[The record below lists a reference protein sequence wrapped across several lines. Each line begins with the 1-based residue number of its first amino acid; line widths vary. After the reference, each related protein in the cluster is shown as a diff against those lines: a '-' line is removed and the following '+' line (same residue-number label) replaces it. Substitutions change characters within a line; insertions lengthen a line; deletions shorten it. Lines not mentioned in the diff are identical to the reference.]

1 MSFFDIEIRKDVDGM
16 KFFSEL
22 IEKPGGSIRPK
33 PRESPAPKVG
43 GIFRI
48 TKSDD
53 DRMLAFGWANVSV
66 RTDGELIEDW
76 QDDIV
81 EPEEL
86 ENAAYKFVEFYVV
99 FTEEKQRVIGIPE
112 GTLPVGWWIGFKVTD
127 PDVWEKV
134 KDGTYSMFSIEGEAE
149 RIEVESGDGL

>member
-53 DRMLAFGWANVSV
+53 DRMLTSAG
-66 RTDGELIEDW
+66 RMYL
-76 QDDIV
+76 
-81 EPEEL
+81 
-86 ENAAYKFVEFYVV
+86 
-99 FTEEKQRVIGIPE
+99 
-112 GTLPVGWWIGFKVTD
+112 
-127 PDVWEKV
+127 
-134 KDGTYSMFSIEGEAE
+134 
-149 RIEVESGDGL
+149 SGQTGSS